1 MREAALDAVWRGFGA
16 RGVAPQK
23 RGVSKNQISPA
34 IYHFRLP
41 QTGFVF
47 RSERTFQVMTLNH
60 NELRTLDLLFQLAS
74 SDVPATARRVAE
86 RAGRPEAEVLSDLS
100 ALARHG
106 LIRGVPKSQ
115 VRRRCRVCLRVG
127 RQ

>member
-1 MREAALDAVWRGFGA
+1 
-16 RGVAPQK
+16 
-23 RGVSKNQISPA
+23 
-34 IYHFRLP
+34 
-41 QTGFVF
+41 
-47 RSERTFQVMTLNH
+47 MTLNH

-106 LIRGVPKSQ
+106 LIHPA
-115 VRRRCRVCLRVG
+115 RCRLTFAGLAIAASRAGERTGLASLLR
-127 RQ
+127 RAA